1 MFGYVN
7 YTKGRKRNCYIPI
20 FPKGYLGYSM
30 QKEKRVWAVKI
41 DERGR
46 TTIPKDL
53 LELLGIK
60 AGDIMAFMRENEGPI
75 YVGKAELKVEIP
87 FAKKLEKKMEVE
99 KT

>member
-1 MFGYVN
+1 MYD
-7 YTKGRKRNCYIPI
+7 
-20 FPKGYLGYSM
+20 
-30 QKEKRVWAVKI
+30 KEKKVWAVKI
-41 DERGR
+41 DQRGR

-60 AGDIMAFMRENEGPI
+60 AGDIMAFMREDEGPI

-87 FAKKLEKKMEVE
+87 FAQKLEGKMKVE